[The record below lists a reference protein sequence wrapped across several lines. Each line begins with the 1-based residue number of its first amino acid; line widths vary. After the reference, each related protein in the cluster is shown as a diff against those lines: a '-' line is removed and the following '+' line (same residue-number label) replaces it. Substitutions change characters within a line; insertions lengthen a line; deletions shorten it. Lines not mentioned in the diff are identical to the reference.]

1 MFAEKKE
8 FKERAAR
15 LMTLKEG
22 SDSSVASSSDDEG
35 TDKYDEMAATQPH
48 TVQDLSRE
56 EIMCLQRYVSWL
68 VCEVVLFCV

>member
-1 MFAEKKE
+1 
-8 FKERAAR
+8 
-15 LMTLKEG
+15 MTLKEG

-35 TDKYDEMAATQPH
+35 ADKYDEMAATQPH